1 MDSGADE
8 SVTPPGVF
16 ATEVVPSAM
25 SEAGLSYS
33 GAGGEKIPALGQ
45 TKVPFATTEGH
56 HCSLLFQVARITRP
70 LISVAQLSRSGHRCV
85 LENDGG
91 FIEHRSTGR
100 TIKLERTGDT
110 YVLRVLVRDATETAP
125 VFSRHGR

>member
-1 MDSGADE
+1 MQK
-8 SVTPPGVF
+8 
-16 ATEVVPSAM
+16 
-25 SEAGLSYS
+25 
-33 GAGGEKIPALGQ
+33 AGGRYRTADGSRIPNLGQ

-85 LENDGG
+85 FESDGG
-91 FIEHRSTGR
+91 FIEHRATGR
-100 TIKLERTGDT
+100 TIKLERTGNT
-110 YVLRVLVRDATETAP
+110 YVLRMLVKDAAETAP